1 VRWRKGHSSRA
12 QMTRSATLWVAE
24 RRWNGAGAGSRE
36 SETLRRPL
44 RVGAKQARRVG
55 SNGGLRN
62 GSKGRDRLTDVGRVT
77 SGDYVRIFSQRRA
90 ATVRRLIVWSVV
102 AVLFPYTSARCLSSL
117 EGGCHLPSEATR
129 EATRSHAHA
138 SSDHAAHASANHSQH
153 GSADDHGPPDRTC
166 CEITGKTAFPSASS
180 ISQLDLTILP
190 ALVSRGAFAHSLG
203 VARVD
208 QAHRIAR
215 SHGPPVY
222 LRNVTLLI

>member
-1 VRWRKGHSSRA
+1 MGQGFSRIGNSPPPASRGREASSSSWKR
-12 QMTRSATLWVAE
+12 RSL
-24 RRWNGAGAGSRE
+24 
-36 SETLRRPL
+36 
-44 RVGAKQARRVG
+44 AKRQQG
-55 SNGGLRN
+55 T
-62 GSKGRDRLTDVGRVT
+62 DRLTDVGRVT

-90 ATVRRLIVWSVV
+90 ATIRRLIVWSVI

-138 SSDHAAHASANHSQH
+138 SSDHAAHASSDHAAHASASHSQH
-153 GSADDHGPPDRTC
+153 GSADDQDPPDHTC

>member
-138 SSDHAAHASANHSQH
+138 SAGHSQH
-153 GSADDHGPPDRTC
+153 GSADDQGPPDHSC

-190 ALVSRGAFAHSLG
+190 ALVSPGAFAHSLG